1 MQPFMLIVILVSFLI
16 SIKSF
21 IVIFTNPIAIIGV
34 IVFFKLIILLLFSI
48 ENINLFLFWSIDISP
63 LESSIWTVM
72 DFILLLFGISI
83 CVIWDITNELSTK
96 SIVIF
101 VFLAMISP
109 LVFGKIFW
117 GKTLLTSSV
126 LTSP

>member
-1 MQPFMLIVILVSFLI
+1 MQPFMLIVIFVSFLI

-63 LESSIWTVM
+63 LESSI
-72 DFILLLFGISI
+72 
-83 CVIWDITNELSTK
+83 
-96 SIVIF
+96 
-101 VFLAMISP
+101 
-109 LVFGKIFW
+109 
-117 GKTLLTSSV
+117 
-126 LTSP
+126 